1 MENKRKVLY
10 LNWDGFAYY
19 YYIAAH
25 EQGLVPTID
34 KLVDKGVLFE
44 NAYSG
49 IPSITNPMQTAMAS
63 GAYAGKTGNV
73 KLYYDKK
80 SRMVIEQRRENN
92 AENIINALKRQG
104 YRCASVQ
111 HFTFE
116 NNGTEYADSDS
127 PYVYFPHSNSVQRF
141 CFLSNLL
148 QGKKIP
154 SGYEMICP
162 LGEYDFIAAYFD
174 DLDTIGHNNGKL
186 APIAK
191 NEEERI
197 RNVLWRLNQLDSALG
212 NFLSE
217 CSENGL
223 YDSLSI
229 FLLTDHGMSP
239 FSFNK
244 VSLDFYND
252 LLNTISGKGYTYCV
266 LKAGEKL
273 NHDVDVV
280 LASAGMSLLLSFTD
294 ENVSDCMISELKK
307 VIEDKPY
314 VGSIMDKHELVADG
328 SLGFCDLYIS
338 PRVPGIFKDNAPS
351 CGATHDSLDESS
363 QHIFSLMSG
372 SGVKKRVRISRKV
385 RNIDFASTMC
395 RLLEA
400 DAPHDNEGSCI
411 IDALE
416 G

>member
-1 MENKRKVLY
+1 MGNKRKIIY

-19 YYIAAH
+19 YYRAAH

-34 KLVDKGVLFE
+34 KLVEKGVLFE

-49 IPSITNPMQTAMAS
+49 VPSITNPMQTAMAS

-80 SRMVIEQRRENN
+80 LRMVIEQRRENN

-127 PYVYFPHSNSVQRF
+127 PYVFFPHSNYSQRF
-141 CFLSNLL
+141 SFISDLL
-148 QGKKIP
+148 QGKRIP
-154 SGYEMICP
+154 SGDDMIIP
-162 LGEYDFIAAYFD
+162 SGEYDFIAAYFD

-186 APIAK
+186 VPIAE

-197 RNVLWRLNQLDSALG
+197 RNVLWRLKQMDSALG
-212 NFLSE
+212 FFLSE
-217 CSENGL
+217 CSEKGL

-239 FSFNK
+239 FSFNQ
-244 VSLDFYND
+244 VSLDDYND
-252 LLNTISGKGYTYCV
+252 LLDTISKKGYTYRV
-266 LKAGEKL
+266 LKEGEKL
-273 NHDVDVV
+273 YRDVDIVF
-280 LASAGMSLLLSFTD
+280 ASAGMSLMLSFTD
-294 ENVSDCMISELKK
+294 ENVPDCTIADIRQA
-307 VIEDKPY
+307 IEDKPY
-314 VGSIMDKHELVADG
+314 VGTIMDKHELIADG

-338 PRVPGIFKDNAPS
+338 PRVPGIFKDYAPE
-351 CGATHDSLDESS
+351 CGATHDSLDDTS
-363 QHIFSLMSG
+363 QHIFSLMAG
-372 SGVKKRVRISRKV
+372 SGIRKNNRISRKI

-395 RLLEA
+395 RLLGA
-400 DAPHDNEGSCI
+400 DAPKDNEGICI
-411 IDALE
+411 MDSLE
-416 G
+416 D